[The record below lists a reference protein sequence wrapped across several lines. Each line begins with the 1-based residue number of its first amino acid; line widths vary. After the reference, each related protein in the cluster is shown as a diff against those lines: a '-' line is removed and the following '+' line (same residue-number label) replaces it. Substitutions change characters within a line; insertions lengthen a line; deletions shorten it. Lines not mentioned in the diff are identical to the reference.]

1 MSTRA
6 ACVDP
11 PKYKINMQV
20 LDLNRYTEAKYK
32 LLATVLAVRPNH
44 VHLLN
49 LKPISPWKPCVKR
62 GEGNCSPVNKAQICS
77 CLSIAFHHVPLEL
90 KLIFNLW
97 QSIVHILNIQVTGA
111 VYIWVI
117 SNKKPLAV
125 SVSLQKAIGVHF
137 LMNFIFLKQTQKYSF

>member
-49 LKPISPWKPCVKR
+49 LKPISP
-62 GEGNCSPVNKAQICS
+62 
-77 CLSIAFHHVPLEL
+77 
-90 KLIFNLW
+90 
-97 QSIVHILNIQVTGA
+97 
-111 VYIWVI
+111 
-117 SNKKPLAV
+117 
-125 SVSLQKAIGVHF
+125 
-137 LMNFIFLKQTQKYSF
+137 